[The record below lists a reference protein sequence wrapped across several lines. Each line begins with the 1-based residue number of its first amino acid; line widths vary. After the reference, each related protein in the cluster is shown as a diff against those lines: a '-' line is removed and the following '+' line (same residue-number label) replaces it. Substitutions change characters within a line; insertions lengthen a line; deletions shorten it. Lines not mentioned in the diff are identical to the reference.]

1 MTPPSSRQKRRRSNL
16 KHGLYTLRTAVQ
28 TLGRRAL
35 PSRSTALG
43 RAFHEWRT
51 ALVADLG
58 GPDAVSTQ
66 QRSLVAL
73 ATTTKLMVDSIDAYV
88 LTMGSLVDKRHR
100 RLSAVVRERQ
110 ALVAQLQ
117 SILRDLGL
125 ERRVKTLDL
134 LAQLAALHSA
144 RPSPPAGRE
153 LSETGEVGS
162 ASSSVTH
169 GETSETSE

>member
-43 RAFHEWRT
+43 RALHEWRT
-51 ALVADLG
+51 SLVADLEG

-110 ALVAQLQ
+110 ALVNQVQLQ
-117 SILRDLGL
+117 SIVRDLRL
-125 ERRVKTLDL
+125 ERRGQQAKD
-134 LAQLAALHSA
+134 LAALRG
-144 RPSPPAGRE
+144 RPQRPR
-153 LSETGEVGS
+153 
-162 ASSSVTH
+162 
-169 GETSETSE
+169 